1 MQDHAYIIQKVLQR
15 IEERLDQV
23 ELADLIRYPGY
34 SPYHFHRLFIAHVG
48 ESLKQYLKRLR
59 LQKAAYRLN
68 HGRDSITEIALDAG
82 YQTPSAFNKAFR
94 DFFGTNPRGFKAQ
107 PPPRRTI
114 MQISPVRIE
123 DAKPI
128 AVYAARHVGPYDQTG
143 EAWQTLMSFAY
154 PLKIGEKKNLLGKNA
169 RLFGISYDDP
179 NVVAAKDLRYD
190 ACITADDQVVLPT
203 GIEAKEIAG
212 GLYAVFLHRGSYAG
226 LAETY
231 NAIFGSWIRVNR
243 VELRD
248 LPIFE
253 CYLNRD
259 PRRTKP
265 ENLKTEIYVPIQAAP

>member
-1 MQDHAYIIQKVLQR
+1 MQEHAYIIQKVLLR
-15 IEERLDQV
+15 IEERIDHVQ
-23 ELADLIRYPGY
+23 LADLIQYSGY
-34 SPYHFHRLFIAHVG
+34 SPYHFHRLFVAHVG
-48 ESLKQYLKRLR
+48 ESLKQYVKRLR

-68 HGRDSITEIALDAG
+68 HSREAVTEIALDAG

-107 PPPRRTI
+107 PPARRSV
-114 MQISPVRIE
+114 MQIQPIRIE
-123 DAKPI
+123 EYAPI
-128 AVYAARHVGPYDQTG
+128 AVYAARHVGPYDETG
-143 EAWQTLMSFAY
+143 KAWQALMSFAY
-154 PLKIGEKKNLLGKNA
+154 PLKIKEGKKLLGKEA

-190 ACITADDQVVLPT
+190 ACITADDQVALHQ

-212 GLYAVFLHRGSYAG
+212 GRYAVFLHKGSYDG

-231 NAIFGSWIRVNR
+231 NAIFGSWIKENQVA
-243 VELRD
+243 LRD